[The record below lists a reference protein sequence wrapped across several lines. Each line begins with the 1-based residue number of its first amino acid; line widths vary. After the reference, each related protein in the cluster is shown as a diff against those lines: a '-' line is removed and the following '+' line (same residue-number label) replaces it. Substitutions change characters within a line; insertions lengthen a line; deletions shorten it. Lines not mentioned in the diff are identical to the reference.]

1 MALFPAGILLAIV
14 FTLLGVQSSK
24 DYVEAIL
31 FSMGLVGGAL
41 FYVYFALVIY
51 GLPIVFLLKKFGVFN
66 LKMVLT
72 ASVAPLILSA
82 LLSWDGQIRTLFVI
96 FYGVL
101 TAALGCW
108 FIYKWVYR
116 KSLKLNDES
125 IFK

>member
-1 MALFPAGILLAIV
+1 MLLAIV
-14 FTLLGVQSSK
+14 FTLFGVQSSK

-31 FSMGLVGGAL
+31 FSMGLVGGTL

-51 GLPIVFLLKKFGVFN
+51 GLPIVLLLKKFGVFN
-66 LKMVLT
+66 LQMVLT

-96 FYGVL
+96 CYGAL
-101 TAALGCW
+101 TVALGCW

-125 IFK
+125 NLK